1 MFCTFPSPHT
11 ARLLWK
17 LPLLLLTGGV
27 LYCALEMLFRGHT
40 HISMAVCG
48 ALCFLLI
55 YRLNEEKP
63 RLLLPLRAL
72 LSASLITG
80 VEFLAGC
87 ILNLWLRLGVWDYS
101 SMPYQFLGQICLPFF
116 CLWFLLAFPAC
127 LLCTLIRRG
136 VFYED
141 L

>member
-1 MFCTFPSPHT
+1 MFRSFPSPST

-17 LPLLLLTGGV
+17 LPLILLTGGV
-27 LYCALEMLFRGHT
+27 LYCTLEILFRGYT
-40 HISMAVCG
+40 HISMALCG
-48 ALCFLLI
+48 ALCFFLI

-72 LSASLITG
+72 LCAALITG

-87 ILNLWLRLGVWDYS
+87 VLNLWLDLDVWDYS
-101 SMPYQFLGQICLPFF
+101 YLPYQFLGQICLPFF
-116 CLWFLLAFPAC
+116 CVWFLLAFPAC
-127 LLCTLIRRG
+127 LLCTLIRRH

-141 L
+141 P

>member
-1 MFCTFPSPHT
+1 MFRSFPSPHT

-27 LYCALEMLFRGHT
+27 LYCALEMLFRGYT
-40 HISMAVCG
+40 HISMALCG

-63 RLLLPLRAL
+63 RLLLPIRAL
-72 LSASLITG
+72 LSAALITG
-80 VEFLAGC
+80 VEFVAGC